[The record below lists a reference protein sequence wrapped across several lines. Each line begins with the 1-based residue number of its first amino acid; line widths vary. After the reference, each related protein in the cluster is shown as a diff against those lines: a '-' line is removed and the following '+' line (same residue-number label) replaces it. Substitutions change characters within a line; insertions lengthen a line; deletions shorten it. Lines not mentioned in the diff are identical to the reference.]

1 MTNVASEI
9 GKSAKRVQITASE
22 RIIAD
27 ISTGIYRTPAAA
39 LKELIANAYD
49 ADATEVRIN
58 TDVPRF
64 SQLVVKD
71 DGSGIS
77 LQRFL
82 EVLQH
87 IGGSRKRLDS
97 PTGLTP
103 LHQRKFIGR
112 IGIGLLAVA
121 QLGQRFY
128 VSSTVKGE
136 KTRFLAEVDLR
147 PFHKEDAAL
156 RRLGAGESGGE
167 GDGEE
172 VIDIGSVRY
181 VEGLPETSASHYTVI
196 TVPDPKAGLISEML
210 GQMREFVGSKPHF
223 TLKNRARDFKKIVE
237 TVQSSKRA
245 DIVLDSYHYLA
256 WELGL
261 LCPVK
266 YLHGGPFK
274 QGSRKVEGADGVP
287 LEEPQDFKVLFDGLD
302 IRRPI
307 LFPNPRAV
315 GYSGPDPI
323 VYPIS
328 WKHTVSKRPV
338 EITGYIYVQQPH
350 VDAHE
355 LNGIQLRVRGVG
367 VGPYDK
373 SLMGYPYDEGIK
385 FGQVSGE
392 IYVKEGLESALNID
406 RSSFRET
413 DPHYLAIRAHLWN
426 LLQTK
431 IFPAQKSRQN
441 VVKVQRDAQRVE
453 ADENDLALALA
464 DAPAPL
470 GARPIVSPPKKKV
483 PEPVGGKNGSGV
495 APKGTKR
502 TEAEEEISPAAGG
515 YQSIVSV
522 VRGQAQVDKDELE
535 AAAKKFNLKK
545 DGKVRLMRVA
555 VALAAYD
562 VWDSMSPEEAKG
574 LFFAIAAAV
583 RT

>member
-1 MTNVASEI
+1 MNDVGSQL
-9 GKSAKRVQITASE
+9 GKGAKRVQITASE
-22 RIIAD
+22 KIIAD

-49 ADATEVRIN
+49 ADATEVRIS

-71 DGSGIS
+71 DGSGMA
-77 LQRFL
+77 LERFL

-97 PTGLTP
+97 PSGLTP
-103 LHQRKFIGR
+103 IHKRKFIGR

-128 VSSTVKGE
+128 VSSTVKGQ

-156 RRLGAGESGGE
+156 RRLG
-167 GDGEE
+167 GDRPENDDDI
-172 VIDIGSVRY
+172 IDIGSVRY
-181 VEGLPETSASHYTVI
+181 VDGLPETADSHYTVI

-210 GQMREFVGSKPHF
+210 SQMRDFVGSKPHF
-223 TLKNRARDFKKIVE
+223 TLTNRARTFRKIVE

-256 WELGL
+256 WEIGL

-266 YLHGGPFK
+266 YLDGGPFK
-274 QGSRKVEGADGVP
+274 QGSRRVEGAEGIG
-287 LEEPQDFKVLFDGLD
+287 LEEPKNFKVLLDGLD
-302 IRRPI
+302 VRRPI

-323 VYPIS
+323 VHPIS
-328 WKHTVSKRPV
+328 WKHIVAKRPV

-355 LNGIQLRVRGVG
+355 LNGVQLRVRGVG

-373 SLMGYPYDEGIK
+373 SLLGYPYDEGIK

-413 DPHYLAIRAHLWN
+413 DPHYLAIRAHLWH

-431 IFPAQKSRQN
+431 IFPTQKSRQN
-441 VVKVQRDAQRVE
+441 VVKVRRDAERLESDEKELAE
-453 ADENDLALALA
+453 ALT
-464 DAPAPL
+464 DAPARI
-470 GARPIVSPPKKKV
+470 GARPIVAASRKTV
-483 PEPVGGKNGSGV
+483 EPEPRRKGSTRAV
-495 APKGTKR
+495 DKG
-502 TEAEEEISPAAGG
+502 AAQARKPDRALPSETSG
-515 YQSIVSV
+515 YQSIVTV
-522 VRGQAQVDKDELE
+522 VGGQAHVDKAELE
-535 AAAKKFNLKK
+535 RVAARFKLNK
-545 DGKVRLMRVA
+545 DGKTRLMRVA

-562 VWDSMSPEEAKG
+562 VWDSVSPEEAKG
-574 LFFAIAAAV
+574 LFSALAAAV
-583 RT
+583 RS

>member
-1 MTNVASEI
+1 MTDIASEI

-22 RIIAD
+22 KIIAD

-39 LKELIANAYD
+39 LKELITNAYD
-49 ADATEVRIN
+49 ADATEVRID

-77 LQRFL
+77 LERFL

-97 PTGLTP
+97 STGLTP
-103 LHQRKFIGR
+103 IHRRKYIGR

-128 VSSTVKGE
+128 VSSTVKGQQ
-136 KTRFLAEVDLR
+136 TRFLAEVDLR
-147 PFHKEDAAL
+147 PFHKDDAAL
-156 RRLGAGESGGE
+156 RRLGDS

-210 GQMREFVGSKPHF
+210 SQMREFVGSKPHF

-237 TVQSSKRA
+237 AVQSSKRA

-266 YLHGGPFK
+266 YLEGGPFK
-274 QGSRKVEGADGVP
+274 QGSRKVEGAGGIE
-287 LEEPQDFKVLFDGLD
+287 LEEPSKFNVLFDDLD

-328 WKHTVSKRPV
+328 WKHIVAKRPV

-355 LNGIQLRVRGVG
+355 LNGVQLRVRGVG
-367 VGPYDK
+367 IGPYDK

-441 VVKVQRDAQRVE
+441 LVKVQRDALRLE
-453 ADENDLALALA
+453 ADEKDLASALA
-464 DAPAPL
+464 DAPAPV
-470 GARPIVSPPKKKV
+470 GPRPV
-483 PEPVGGKNGSGV
+483 
-495 APKGTKR
+495 
-502 TEAEEEISPAAGG
+502 ISPAKKKTTESAGSGKKSIGKTSKSTKKRETEEQALSTVAGG

-522 VRGQAQVDKDELE
+522 VGGQAQVDKDELE
-535 AAAKKFNLKK
+535 HAAKKFNLNK
-545 DGKVRLMRVA
+545 DGKIRLMRVA

-562 VWDSMSPEEAKG
+562 VWDSMSPDEAKG
-574 LFFAIAAAV
+574 LFFALAAAV

>member
-1 MTNVASEI
+1 MTNIASAI

-22 RIIAD
+22 KIIAD
-27 ISTGIYRTPAAA
+27 ISTGIYRSPAAA

-49 ADATEVRIN
+49 ADATEVRIQ

-71 DGSGIS
+71 DGCGIP
-77 LQRFL
+77 LERFL
-82 EVLQH
+82 EILQH

-97 PTGLTP
+97 PSGLTP
-103 LHQRKFIGR
+103 IHARKFIGR

-128 VSSTVKGE
+128 VSSTVKGQ

-147 PFHKEDAAL
+147 PFHKDDAAI
-156 RRLGAGESGGE
+156 RKLGLERDE
-167 GDGEE
+167 DE
-172 VIDIGSVRY
+172 VIEIGSVRY
-181 VEGLPETSASHYTVI
+181 VDGLPETAASHYTVI

-210 GQMREFVGSKPHF
+210 SQMRDFVGSKPHF
-223 TLKNRARDFKKIVE
+223 TLKNRARTFKQIVE

-266 YLHGGPFK
+266 YLDGGPFK
-274 QGSRKVEGADGVP
+274 KGSRKVEGARAIK
-287 LEEPQDFKVLFDGLD
+287 LEQPADFKVLFDGLD
-302 IRRPI
+302 VRRPI

-323 VYPIS
+323 VYPVS
-328 WKHTVSKRPV
+328 FKHLVATQAV
-338 EITGYIYVQQPH
+338 EVTGYIYVQQPH

-355 LNGIQLRVRGVG
+355 LNGVQLRVRGVG

-373 SLMGYPYDEGIK
+373 TLMGYPYDEGIK
-385 FGQVSGE
+385 FGQVSAE

-413 DPHYLAIRAHLWN
+413 DSQYLAIRAHLWS

-441 VVKVQRDAQRVE
+441 IVKVLRDTQRLKV
-453 ADENDLALALA
+453 DERDLASALA
-464 DAPAPL
+464 DAPAQV
-470 GARPIVSPPKKKV
+470 GARPTI
-483 PEPVGGKNGSGV
+483 
-495 APKGTKR
+495 APSRKAASDAATKSSTSTDKRGKGTSKAGDDR
-502 TEAEEEISPAAGG
+502 LVESGG
-515 YQSIVSV
+515 YQSIVTV
-522 VRGQAQVDKDELE
+522 IGGQAQVDKEELDR
-535 AAAKKFNLKK
+535 ATKTFNLGK
-545 DGKVRLMRVA
+545 DGKVRLMRVS

-574 LFFAIAAAV
+574 LFMALAAAV

>member
-1 MTNVASEI
+1 MPDISRQLGT
-9 GKSAKRVQITASE
+9 SAKRVQITASE

-49 ADATEVRIN
+49 ADATEVRID

-77 LQRFL
+77 VDRFL

-97 PTGLTP
+97 TTGLTP
-103 LHQRKFIGR
+103 LHQRKLIGR
-112 IGIGLLAVA
+112 MGIGLLAVA

-128 VSSTVKGE
+128 VSSTVKGQ

-147 PFHKEDAAL
+147 PFHKDDAAL
-156 RRLGAGESGGE
+156 RRLGDEPD
-167 GDGEE
+167 GDD
-172 VIDIGSVRY
+172 VIEIGSVRY
-181 VEGLPETSASHYTVI
+181 VDGLPESAASHYTVI

-210 GQMREFVGSKPHF
+210 GQMRDFVGSRPHF
-223 TLKNRARDFKKIVE
+223 TLKNRARTFKRIVE
-237 TVQSSKRA
+237 LVQNSKRA

-266 YLHGGPFK
+266 YLDGGPFK
-274 QGSRKVEGADGVP
+274 QGARHVEGSESIAI
-287 LEEPQDFKVLFDGLD
+287 EEPTQFTVWFDGLD
-302 IRRPI
+302 VRRPI

-323 VYPIS
+323 AYPIS
-328 WKHTVSKRPV
+328 WKHTVAKRML

-355 LNGIQLRVRGVG
+355 LNGVQLRVRGVG

-392 IYVKEGLESALNID
+392 VYVREGLESALNID

-413 DPHYLAIRAHLWN
+413 DPHYLAIRAHLWH

-431 IFPAQKSRQN
+431 VFPAQKSRQN
-441 VVKVQRDAQRVE
+441 IVKVQRDAKRVE
-453 ADENDLALALA
+453 ADEKDLALALA
-464 DAPAPL
+464 EAPARI
-470 GARPIVSPPKKKV
+470 GARPIVGPSRKDPTAGSANRGSIK
-483 PEPVGGKNGSGV
+483 GGKDAGGKTGT
-495 APKGTKR
+495 APTP
-502 TEAEEEISPAAGG
+502 ISASTGG
-515 YQSIVSV
+515 YQSIVTV
-522 VRGQAQVDKDELE
+522 VDGQAQVDKYELE
-535 AAAKKFNLKK
+535 RAVKQFGLNGVAKT
-545 DGKVRLMRVA
+545 RLMRVA
-555 VALAAYD
+555 LALASYD

-574 LFFAIAAAV
+574 LFLALAVAV